1 MISVIGVL
9 PTAQAVLVVNR
20 LPARKK
26 SQSPAKIALM
36 MLLTP
41 ANASLRLNTVDV
53 HLAPAVA
60 PVPLLQTAAVG
71 PRQSKR
77 AAVQ

>member
-1 MISVIGVL
+1 MIGATVQV
-9 PTAQAVLVVNR
+9 ALVANR
-20 LPARKK
+20 LPARRK
-26 SQSPAKIALM
+26 SQSPAKIALK

-53 HLAPAVA
+53 HLAPAVP
-60 PVPLLQTAAVG
+60 PVPLHQTAAVM

-77 AAVQ
+77 TAVQ

>member
-1 MISVIGVL
+1 MIGVHL
-9 PTAQAVLVVNR
+9 IVQAVLEENR
-20 LPARKK
+20 LPARRK
-26 SQSPAKIALM
+26 SQSPAKIALT

-60 PVPLLQTAAVG
+60 PVPLLQIAAVM

-77 AAVQ
+77 TAVQ

>member
-1 MISVIGVL
+1 MIGVA
-9 PTAQAVLVVNR
+9 TVQVALVANR
-20 LPARKK
+20 LPARRK
-26 SQSPAKIALM
+26 SQSPAKIALT

-60 PVPLLQTAAVG
+60 PVPLLQTAAVT

-77 AAVQ
+77 TAVQ

>member
-1 MISVIGVL
+1 MIGVL
-9 PTAQAVLVVNR
+9 PTVQAVLVVNH
-20 LPARKK
+20 LPARRK
-26 SQSPAKIALM
+26 SQSHAKIALT

-60 PVPLLQTAAVG
+60 PAFLLQTAAVM
-71 PRQSKR
+71 PKQSKR
-77 AAVQ
+77 TAVQ